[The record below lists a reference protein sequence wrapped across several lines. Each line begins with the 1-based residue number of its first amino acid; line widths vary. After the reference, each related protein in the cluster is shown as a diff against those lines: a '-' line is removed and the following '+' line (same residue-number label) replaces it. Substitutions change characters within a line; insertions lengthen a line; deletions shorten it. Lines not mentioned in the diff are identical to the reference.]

1 MPAFGGQGR
10 QPCASA
16 RAEGCVRFAQ
26 GRIQV
31 AALEHIP
38 GCKRGRLRYRLAA
51 MNINAACGS
60 RPPLVA
66 DATTFLHGKASHTI
80 LRSLALPYESCSLAT
95 PQAGAQQ
102 PALDI
107 EQFLR
112 LLFNEALLS
121 HRSAGGRWCRKA
133 PKGGEPPEAAKHRD
147 AILADESKSIKPES
161 ASSWQLEADSFRLYR
176 QRSLPADWYLSAFP
190 HLRFLPRFFTSF
202 RMTSPAGRLSCN
214 ADYKL
219 RRQPPPQPSGQ
230 RPVKL

>member
-1 MPAFGGQGR
+1 MAGRGDSPALPRGLRVVF
-10 QPCASA
+10 ASL
-16 RAEGCVRFAQ
+16 R
-26 GRIQV
+26 GRIRV

-147 AILADESKSIKPES
+147 AILAYESKGIKPES
-161 ASSWQLEADSFRLYR
+161 ASSWQPEADSFRL
-176 QRSLPADWYLSAFP
+176 
-190 HLRFLPRFFTSF
+190 
-202 RMTSPAGRLSCN
+202 
-214 ADYKL
+214 
-219 RRQPPPQPSGQ
+219 
-230 RPVKL
+230 

>member
-1 MPAFGGQGR
+1 MAGRGDSPALPRGLRVVF
-10 QPCASA
+10 ASL
-16 RAEGCVRFAQ
+16 R
-26 GRIQV
+26 GRIRV

-107 EQFLR
+107 ERFLW
-112 LLFNEALLS
+112 LLFSEALLS

-147 AILADESKSIKPES
+147 AILAYESKGIKPES
-161 ASSWQLEADSFRLYR
+161 ASSWQPEADSFRL
-176 QRSLPADWYLSAFP
+176 
-190 HLRFLPRFFTSF
+190 
-202 RMTSPAGRLSCN
+202 
-214 ADYKL
+214 
-219 RRQPPPQPSGQ
+219 
-230 RPVKL
+230 